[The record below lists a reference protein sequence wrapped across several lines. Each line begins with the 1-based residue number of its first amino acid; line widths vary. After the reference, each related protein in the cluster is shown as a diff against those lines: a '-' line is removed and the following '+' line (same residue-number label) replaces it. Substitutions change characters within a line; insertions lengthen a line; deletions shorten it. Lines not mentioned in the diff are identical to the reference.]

1 MDINVNWVTENREGG
16 FLGHELKP
24 KRQEFIWVSDSD
36 MCTLTP
42 EEADA
47 LCSRLPIWDDQ
58 EPTPVK
64 HKGLKTF
71 EECCEYLGISEELP
85 KCQVDERQIQA
96 TYKLRVCMKAWNKI
110 DGFELDEK
118 ASYYEE
124 GAGYTPYFLLRDG
137 NLLSSGHANNGSSAG
152 IVTANAPYSA
162 ANTYENFGLR
172 LSLKTRERAVAFGK
186 VFIETFNELI

>member
-96 TYKLRVCMKAWNKI
+96 TYKLRVCMKAWNKR
-110 DGFELDEK
+110 DGFEPDERTV
-118 ASYYEE
+118 YYQKE
-124 GAGYTPYFLLRDG
+124 AGYTPHFYFKSCRLRVSG
-137 NLLSSGHANNGSSAG
+137 YATTGTHSGILSASVKLSSALPFAS
-152 IVTANAPYSA
+152 
-162 ANTYENFGLR
+162 FGLR